1 MISSLASML
10 ATPIA
15 AVIGLACFLVSGSLL
30 VFRGKS
36 LSKAVKAALLVVLA
50 LSVLYLLFVLWL
62 VIGFSTSRG
71 PGADPIPTQLN
82 PS

>member
-1 MISSLASML
+1 MFSSFVPML

-15 AVIGLACFLVSGSLL
+15 AVIGLTCFLVSGGLL

-36 LSKAVKAALLVVLA
+36 LSKAAKAVLTVVLT

-62 VIGFSTSRG
+62 VIGFGANRG
-71 PGADPIPTQLN
+71 PGADPTPTQLN